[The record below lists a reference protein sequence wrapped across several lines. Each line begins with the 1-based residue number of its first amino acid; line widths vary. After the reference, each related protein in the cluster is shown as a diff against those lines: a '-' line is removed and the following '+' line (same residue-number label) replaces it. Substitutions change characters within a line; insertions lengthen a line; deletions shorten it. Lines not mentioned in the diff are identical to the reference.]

1 MQIDVSSESP
11 TQSAP
16 IPTGAGSSQSRV
28 LVLIPVSQV
37 LEQIDQELQDP
48 QLPST
53 INRKTAHQSI

>member
-1 MQIDVSSESP
+1 MQIDVSLESP

-28 LVLIPVSQV
+28 LFVIPVSQV
-37 LEQIDQELQDP
+37 LEQLDQEPHDP

-53 INRKTAHQSI
+53 IIRKLAH

>member
-1 MQIDVSSESP
+1 MQIDDSSESP
-11 TQSAP
+11 SQSAP
-16 IPTGAGSSQSRV
+16 IPTGAGLSQLRV

-37 LEQIDQELQDP
+37 LEQLDQELQDP